1 MDGIKEIDFKQC
13 IDCSTYELVEPPCG
27 GIKLLF
33 YLFTNYKMD
42 IYEKFA
48 ILSSLNED
56 LKEFQTKEN
65 YEQTKNLIEENQK
78 SLRAFEKKIEKHS
91 EEVNQKLW
99 EEFQEECESEPEQ
112 AKLTYSRRLSDGSLE
127 CEFLSPDGETF
138 TKVYTEDE
146 FFCVKSKKYKEKIEK
161 QKEMDEIAFQK
172 FWGLMLFQAHPQ
184 KIEKFKALM

>member
-56 LKEFQTKEN
+56 LKEFNEDYKITKS
-65 YEQTKNLIEENQK
+65 LIEENQK
-78 SLRAFEKKIEKHS
+78 TLLKNEVAIESYSEK
-91 EEVNQKLW
+91 VNQKLW

-172 FWGLMLFQAHPQ
+172 F
-184 KIEKFKALM
+184 